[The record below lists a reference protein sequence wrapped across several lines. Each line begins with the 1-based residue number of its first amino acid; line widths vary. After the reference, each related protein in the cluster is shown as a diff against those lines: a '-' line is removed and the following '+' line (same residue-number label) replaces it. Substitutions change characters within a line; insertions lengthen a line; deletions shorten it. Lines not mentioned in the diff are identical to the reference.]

1 MVCPNCG
8 KQIPDGS
15 VFCTECGNATNAAPA
30 PQATPVPAV
39 TPNTPVSK
47 IQYFTKVA
55 PKPGRIR
62 AAIALGLGILSILFV
77 FLSAN
82 NAVNG
87 SMLKIPVVSLV
98 LDDADEMQ
106 DELDEAV
113 RALKKFDTEELE
125 DFLHEFLGVTVDSEE
140 IEAKKSKILNLFSPF
155 SINSFIELTEMFGQ
169 DDDDISEIVE
179 VFSIVISVV
188 WIYAVVLMIL
198 TALGVLF
205 QKTWLM
211 VLAYI
216 LGLAFIAMTGGV
228 VLVIL
233 ATVAYIATAVLFSK
247 MKGEYKAFKA
257 ACVTGR

>member
-1 MVCPNCG
+1 MFCPNCG
-8 KQIPDGS
+8 KQIPDNAA
-15 VFCTECGNATNAAPA
+15 FCAECGKAISSASAPVAAPTA
-30 PQATPVPAV
+30 
-39 TPNTPVSK
+39 PVSK

-55 PKPGRIR
+55 PQPNRIR
-62 AAIALGLGILSILFV
+62 AFIALGLGILCILFV

-87 SMLKIPVVSLV
+87 SMLKIPVISLV

-113 RALKKFDTEELE
+113 SDLKKFDTAELE
-125 DFLHEFLGVTVDSEE
+125 EFLHEFLGVSVDSDE
-140 IEAKKSKILNLFSPF
+140 IEAKKNKILNLFSPF
-155 SINSFIELTEMFGQ
+155 SLNSVIKLTEMFGAG
-169 DDDDISEIVE
+169 DDEISEIVE
-179 VFSIVISVV
+179 VFNVVITVV
-188 WIYAVVLMIL
+188 WVYAVILMVL

-211 VLAYI
+211 VLAYV
-216 LGLAFIAMTGGV
+216 LGVAFVAMTGGV

-247 MKGEYKAFKA
+247 MKGEYNAYKANCA
-257 ACVTGR
+257 IGR